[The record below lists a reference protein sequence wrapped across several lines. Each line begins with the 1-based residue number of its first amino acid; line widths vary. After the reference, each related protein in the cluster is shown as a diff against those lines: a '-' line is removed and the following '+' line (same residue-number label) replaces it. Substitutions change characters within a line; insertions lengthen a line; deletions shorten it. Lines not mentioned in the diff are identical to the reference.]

1 MAFEKLEKKVN
12 QISKKIKQGRF
23 SQEIGDE
30 ISSVINE
37 IEDLGGEAKEKF
49 KDAILIFLTPPNIME
64 LRKRIEK
71 RATETKEKID
81 MRMKRA
87 KEEIKLINKYDYI
100 VINNFVSEAVL
111 DIDNIV
117 NTEKKAAKR
126 HIDLIDIF
134 LKGVQ

>member
-49 KDAILIFLTPPNIME
+49 KDALENMNTSL
-64 LRKRIEK
+64 KK
-71 RATETKEKID
+71 
-81 MRMKRA
+81 MK
-87 KEEIKLINKYDYI
+87 
-100 VINNFVSEAVL
+100 
-111 DIDNIV
+111 
-117 NTEKKAAKR
+117 
-126 HIDLIDIF
+126 
-134 LKGVQ
+134 